1 MKDMLEIK
9 GLTVDVAGRC
19 VLNDVNMIIEE
30 GEAHVLLG
38 PNGSGKTTLLLSIL
52 GFPRYKVKEGEIIFK
67 GEDITDLPTSE
78 RVNRGIG
85 IAFQNPPVIKGVN
98 LGSMVNICMGEKTDE
113 ITERTLKL
121 AGKMNLSE
129 EFLERDVNF
138 GFSGGE
144 IKRSEILQLMAQR
157 PDLVMLDEPDSG
169 VDIENMELI
178 GEMIGEL
185 MQRMEIPSRRKRM
198 GLIITHL
205 ATILDYIHADRAHVM
220 LGGRIV
226 CSGIPEEILSGIKK
240 NGYEGCMRM
249 CRK

>member
-1 MKDMLEIK
+1 MLEIRE
-9 GLTVDVAGRC
+9 LTVDVAGRR
-19 VLNDVNMIIEE
+19 VLNDVNMIIQE

-52 GFPRYKVKEGEIIFK
+52 GFPRYEVKEGEIIFK
-67 GEDITDLPTSE
+67 GEDITDLHTSE
-78 RVNRGIG
+78 RVKRGIG
-85 IAFQNPPVIKGVN
+85 ISFQNPPVIKGVN

-113 ITERTLKL
+113 ITEKTLEL

-129 EFLERDVNF
+129 EFLKRDVNF

-144 IKRSEILQLMAQR
+144 VKRSEILQLIAQHS
-157 PDLVMLDEPDSG
+157 DFAMLDEPDSG

-178 GEMIGEL
+178 GKMIGEL
-185 MQRMEIPSRRKRM
+185 LQRDYLPSKRKRM

-220 LGGRIV
+220 LNGRIV
-226 CSGIPEEILSGIKK
+226 CSGVPEELLSGIKK
-240 NGYEGCMRM
+240 NGYEGCMRL
-249 CRK
+249 CQK